1 MVRSNVVQ
9 FPTAQK
15 IEHYL
20 STQQAA
26 DFLNVS
32 QPYLDELLSKGE
44 IPFRRVGSDSLV
56 VVKIK
61 DVIGYK
67 KQEDQSRFK
76 VLEEL
81 ADQAQ
86 ELGMGYE

>member
-1 MVRSNVVQ
+1 MARSNVVQ

-15 IEHYL
+15 IEHYQ

-32 QPYLDELLSKGE
+32 QPYFDELLSKGE
-44 IPFRRVGSDSLV
+44 IPFRRVGAESLV

-61 DVIGYK
+61 DVISYK
-67 KQEDQSRFK
+67 KQEIP
-76 VLEEL
+76 VIEYEPGELEAEL
-81 ADQAQ
+81 N
-86 ELGMGYE
+86 ELRDSL

>member
-1 MVRSNVVQ
+1 MTRSNVVQ

-15 IEHYL
+15 IEHYQ

-26 DFLNVS
+26 DLLNVS
-32 QPYLDELLSKGE
+32 QPYFDELLSKGA
-44 IPFRRVGSDSLV
+44 DHLV

-67 KQEDQSRFK
+67 KQEDQSRLK

-81 ADQAQ
+81 TNQAQ
-86 ELGMGYE
+86 ELGMRYE

>member
-1 MVRSNVVQ
+1 MARSNVVQ

-15 IEHYL
+15 IEHYQ

-32 QPYLDELLSKGE
+32 QSYFDELLSKGE
-44 IPFRRVGSDSLV
+44 IPFRRVGAESLV

-67 KQEDQSRFK
+67 KQEDQ
-76 VLEEL
+76 
-81 ADQAQ
+81 AQ